1 LGALVCRLFEAS
13 ARTEVRGRVRLRQ
26 GKGREGRK
34 PDVCVVCPGGGG
46 DSLWCS
52 ILWGSSVRL
61 HSTSQRGRMGS
72 LSVLTAVDTREETR
86 RGHREKLAFRPVEV
100 ELGLA
105 LVGNGKVEGSARWA
119 SGGTCVTAEVKGPEA
134 TPAMAAGD
142 ATTVT
147 VKAIVRSVCGLA
159 ADREHELEDRIAKF
173 VQSVLDRSCPP
184 RTTVTVVV
192 QILSE
197 DGSLLACALNAAAV
211 ALLDA
216 GVPLCGSP
224 ATVSVAMARRA
235 GSPADW
241 VLLLEP
247 DAREEAACE
256 FVGTYAMLFA
266 SPGDGPG
273 DRTQDNDNEKPSE
286 DKGKG
291 FMESEIVHMSCNGRA
306 TGDGT
311 LLALSAA
318 EKASEQMLA
327 FMRSLFV

>member
-1 LGALVCRLFEAS
+1 MV
-13 ARTEVRGRVRLRQ
+13 
-26 GKGREGRK
+26 
-34 PDVCVVCPGGGG
+34 
-46 DSLWCS
+46 
-52 ILWGSSVRL
+52 
-61 HSTSQRGRMGS
+61 S

-142 ATTVT
+142 AAAASGGDATTVT
-147 VKAIVRSVCGLA
+147 VKVIVRPVCGLA

-224 ATVSVAMARRA
+224 ATVSIAMAQRA

-266 SPGDGPG
+266 SPGDGSG

-291 FMESEIVHMSCNGRA
+291 SMESEIVHMSCNGRA